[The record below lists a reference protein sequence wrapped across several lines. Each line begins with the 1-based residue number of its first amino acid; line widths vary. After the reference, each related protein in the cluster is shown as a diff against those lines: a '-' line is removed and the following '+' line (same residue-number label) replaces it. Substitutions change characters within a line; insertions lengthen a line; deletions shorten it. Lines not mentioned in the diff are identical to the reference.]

1 MTFNY
6 SGADKMPPNYE
17 YQSRAKTSMKKT
29 KKLKKLSFYFK
40 GLKLMT
46 LMCTKKGNVHIKSR

>member
-1 MTFNY
+1 MAFKY

-17 YQSRAKTSMKKT
+17 YKSRAKTSMIKT
-29 KKLKKLSFYFK
+29 KKVKKLSFHFK

-46 LMCTKKGNVHIKSR
+46 LMCTKINQSSI